1 MTTVFA
7 SGRLAS
13 LLIALLSCAP
23 PWAWSQTEPAA
34 DLAGPSDGW
43 RWRPSLFVLGAYEY
57 NRGLTVVGVGS
68 SSASSSDLRPALALG
83 LETARSGSR
92 GGFQGEVS
100 LLGRDP
106 FDSDARAILFD
117 GRAHAFRSLGS
128 RWRVELDEA
137 LRVERREALPRAD
150 FDRQQAQ
157 ATLEYRGA
165 SGPAYRLQLSD
176 RRLRLPHTPALNVTQ
191 QALSLGV
198 WTGTG
203 GGMSLEARPF
213 FRRFGE
219 SARDRN
225 QLGAA
230 FEATHVNAQGLLAL
244 RYHFSAALG
253 HRPTPTKPPVPA
265 PTVPPAPAPNAP
277 PVPAPT
283 VPPVPAPA
291 VPLPAARVPE
301 LPPEVLPEVPLADAL
316 DDDAESWPARQEHQL
331 GLYGSH
337 TFGQRLRLT
346 LRAQVRWLK
355 EREPLLKGLPG
366 FDDQRWHLRA
376 TLRWRL
382 SGHTSLVAQAAYA
395 SEKGNPAAP
404 ELVRSQV
411 FFGVQVR

>member
-7 SGRLAS
+7 PGRLAS

-57 NRGLTVVGVGS
+57 NRGLTVVGVSS
-68 SSASSSDLRPALALG
+68 SSASSSDLRPAIALG
-83 LETARSGSR
+83 LEAARSGSR

-128 RWRVELDEA
+128 RWRLELDEA
-137 LRVERREALPRAD
+137 LRLERREALPRGD

-165 SGPAYRLQLSD
+165 RGPAYRLQFAD
-176 RRLRLPHTPALNVTQ
+176 RRLRLPNTPALDVAQHTL
-191 QALSLGV
+191 ALGV

-203 GGMSLEARPF
+203 GGASVEAKAV

-219 SARDRN
+219 AALERN
-225 QLGAA
+225 HFAAA
-230 FEATHVNAQGLLAL
+230 FEATHVQAQGLLAL

-253 HRPTPTKPPVPA
+253 RRPTPTEALVPVPNVA
-265 PTVPPAPAPNAP
+265 LLAGRA
-277 PVPAPT
+277 
-283 VPPVPAPA
+283 
-291 VPLPAARVPE
+291 PE
-301 LPPEVLPEVPLADAL
+301 LLPEVPLADAL
-316 DDDAESWPARQEHQL
+316 DDEAESWPARQEHQL
-331 GLYGSH
+331 SLYGSR
-337 TFGQRLRLT
+337 TFGQGLRFT
-346 LRAQVRWLK
+346 VRAQVRWLRD
-355 EREPLLKGLPG
+355 REPLQKGLPG
-366 FDDQRWHLRA
+366 FDDRRWHLRA

-382 SGHTSLVAQAAYA
+382 SHHSALIAQAVHA
-395 SEKGNPAAP
+395 SETGNPAMP

-411 FFGVQVR
+411 FFGVQLR

>member
-1 MTTVFA
+1 VTTVFA
-7 SGRLAS
+7 PGRFAS

-57 NRGLTVVGVGS
+57 DRGHTALGAGS
-68 SSASSSDLRPALALG
+68 SPASSSDLRPALALG
-83 LETARSGSR
+83 LEAGRSGSR

-165 SGPAYRLQLSD
+165 SGRAYRLLLSD
-176 RRLRLPHTPALNVTQ
+176 RRLSLPHTPALNVTQ

-203 GGMSLEARPF
+203 GGMSVEARPF

-230 FEATHVNAQGLLAL
+230 FEATHVHAQGLLAL

-253 HRPTPTKPPVPA
+253 HRPTPTG
-265 PTVPPAPAPNAP
+265 PPAPGR
-277 PVPAPT
+277 VVT
-283 VPPVPAPA
+283 
-291 VPLPAARVPE
+291 PLAAAALPE
-301 LPPEVLPEVPLADAL
+301 LPPEVLPDAPLADPL
-316 DDDAESWPARQEHQL
+316 DDDAESWPARQEHQVSF
-331 GLYGSH
+331 YGSR
-337 TFGQRLRLT
+337 TLGQRLRLT

-366 FDDQRWHLRA
+366 FDDRRWHLRA
-376 TLRWRL
+376 TLRWRM

-395 SEKGNPAAP
+395 SERGNPAVP

-411 FFGVQVR
+411 FFGVQLR